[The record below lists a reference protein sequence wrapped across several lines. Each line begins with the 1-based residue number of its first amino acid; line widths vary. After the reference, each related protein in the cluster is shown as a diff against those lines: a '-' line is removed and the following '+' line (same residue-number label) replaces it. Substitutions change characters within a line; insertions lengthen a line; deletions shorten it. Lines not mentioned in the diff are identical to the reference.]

1 MDIHSLNAASLDLD
15 HKRAYCMLANSNVV
29 VREYGGPRELTFYPL
44 AFHPADGNFSS
55 PRPPVFLDHVLVIMR
70 DNMSFQYDSADVL
83 KCGYL

>member
-1 MDIHSLNAASLDLD
+1 
-15 HKRAYCMLANSNVV
+15 MLANSNVV